1 MYLSLKIGQVVNGL
15 LENKDHHS
23 TTEQLPPFR
32 ASPMSV
38 IRDTVKS
45 RNPFPLTRKR

>member
-1 MYLSLKIGQVVNGL
+1 MYLSLKIGQVVIGL

-23 TTEQLPPFR
+23 TTEQLPPLR

-45 RNPFPLTRKR
+45 RNPFPLIRRR

>member
-1 MYLSLKIGQVVNGL
+1 MYLSLKIGQEVIGL

-23 TTEQLPPFR
+23 TTEQLPLLR

-45 RNPFPLTRKR
+45 RNPFPLIRRR